1 MATGQDVKVS
11 DVDAIAAYRVKFS
24 DFIGQMSAD
33 MRRMLDK
40 MDEIEYELNKRV
52 KNMQEQYEQVKS
64 DAAAAREEYRYISNF
79 ESDPA
84 EVRRARMR
92 FEHIDGNSVP
102 NARIEADTA
111 HSWASSA
118 KHDLFA
124 MRELTRKYMTR
135 LSTKVENGQLFLSK
149 AEEYIRSYKETHL

>member
-52 KNMQEQYEQVKS
+52 KDMREQYEQVKS

-84 EVRRARMR
+84 ECASNTSTAIPYRTQGSKRIRHIRGRQVRSMICLR
-92 FEHIDGNSVP
+92 
-102 NARIEADTA
+102 
-111 HSWASSA
+111 
-118 KHDLFA
+118 
-124 MRELTRKYMTR
+124 
-135 LSTKVENGQLFLSK
+135 
-149 AEEYIRSYKETHL
+149 